1 MNIAFNFDYRH
12 HNGLMSRLLNDIK
25 KGAATTVYLQQED
38 NHYSL
43 QACGDQETLEALAQL
58 VSSTVPL
65 SIFLQE
71 PELLEIDSIE
81 AEDQFLEDKADF
93 YEVPYCPSCQEG
105 VINQTLTEFDL
116 CEICGCS
123 DPQKDYGSLMTQF
136 NGDDFYEGIAKKA
149 KELID
154 HGVITLKTTNGER
167 TLSINE
173 QTQNSAYGMLS
184 CNFETLPDAFVMTQ
198 SELQTLILVEK
209 PSVRL
214 KPKLKLRS
222 SHELKHPFYDLF
234 IADDLITWALT
245 QALKKCGVD
254 LLFSS
259 HPPALRCV
267 TALEHP
273 YIVST
278 GRDLLPLTFT
288 QSLTVPVHCK
298 AYGFYARSDE
308 DKISVD
314 HLHTQHEPFNAI
326 TFVPNAK
333 GPQKKGTL
341 FFEPAH
347 AAFASVVLENALA
360 EQSLCGIHISLDT
373 PSQIFS
379 YSPKIGYTTM
389 VQFYRHDKQPHAILQ
404 SISELEESAQRLI
417 VNYEKRYPSLCQTIE
432 KLHFKNL
439 DHAETFTE
447 FFGLAAVIL
456 GFYSGDDI
464 KEAATTLEANA
475 IEFGGKSGPRIDY
488 KVIKVDGKYCLD
500 TLTTLRSAMSF
511 KLAGVDDV
519 LLSFGF
525 LDSLADFIAVQT
537 QNADAN
543 IGISGVTLSGSLFE
557 NRQLLMRTLNSVT
570 PNYPIYTNR
579 QLSMDRENITLG
591 ALILG
596 NLGDP

>member
-25 KGAATTVYLQQED
+25 KRAATTVYLQQDD
-38 NHYSL
+38 NRYSL
-43 QACGDQETLEALAQL
+43 QASGDQETLEALAEL
-58 VSSTVPL
+58 VSSIVPL

-234 IADDLITWALT
+234 IADDLITLALT
-245 QALKKCGVD
+245 QALKKRGVD

-288 QSLTVPVHCK
+288 QSLTVPVQCK

-314 HLHTQHEPFNAI
+314 HLHTQSEPFNAI
-326 TFVPNAK
+326 TFVPNGEGK
-333 GPQKKGTL
+333 QQKGTL

-347 AAFASVVLENALA
+347 AAFASVVLENGLT
-360 EQSLCGIHISLDT
+360 EQSLCGIHLSCDT
-373 PSQIFS
+373 PSQLFS

-389 VQFYRHDKQPHAILQ
+389 VQFHRHDKQPHAILR

-417 VNYEKRYPSLCQTIE
+417 ANYEKQYPSLCQSIE

-447 FFGLAAVIL
+447 LFGLAAVIL

-464 KEAATTLEANA
+464 KEAAAALEANA

-488 KVIKVDGKYCLD
+488 KVIKADGKYYLD

-591 ALILG
+591 ALVLG
-596 NLGDP
+596 NLGDL